1 MMKTV
6 LYIGGFEMPDKNA
19 AAQRVLSIAKALS
32 ACGYS
37 VSFRGVTKDRDYEG
51 VVEGFPYEA
60 VDYPRTTSDWIRY
73 AIGVSATECVSR
85 IKPDIV
91 ILYNY
96 PAVAQ
101 ERVLRYC
108 KKRGISVVGDITEW
122 YNPKSLLKGIDV
134 WLRMNW
140 SNRHLDGI
148 ISISRLLHRYY
159 DKHNSVLIP
168 PLVDRNEEKWVMPID
183 GEDQQTDA
191 QHGRVRL
198 VYAGS
203 PSGTKDRLDYVIH
216 GIKNVEKGS
225 LSLDVIGITQSQ
237 YHEIYGADS
246 GLTAFPIRFLGR
258 LPHKEAVSHL
268 RKADFQVF
276 FRDDDRTNNAG
287 FPTKFVEATSAGI
300 LVITN
305 KVGDIADYLKTGVNG
320 FMIEDIS
327 SGSINGVLKAVS
339 ILSRKDIDDMKKHID
354 SYTFDYHNY
363 VDTIRSFVEGIR
375 Q

>member
-1 MMKTV
+1 MKTV

-19 AAQRVLSIAKALS
+19 AAQRVLSIAKAFS
-32 ACGYS
+32 VCGYS
-37 VSFRGVTKDRDYEG
+37 VSFRGVTKDRDYKG
-51 VVEGFPYEA
+51 VVEGFHYEA
-60 VDYPRTTSDWIRY
+60 VDYPRSTSDWIQY
-73 AIGVSATECVSR
+73 AIGVSATECISR
-85 IKPDIV
+85 IKPKIV

-108 KKRGISVVGDITEW
+108 KKRGIGVVGDITEW
-122 YNPKSLLKGIDV
+122 YGSKSLLKKIDV

-148 ISISRLLHRYY
+148 ISISRLLYRYY
-159 DKHNSVLIP
+159 EKNNSVLIP
-168 PLVDRNEEKWVMPID
+168 PLVDMTEEKWIKPID
-183 GEDQQTDA
+183 SDDHQIDA
-191 QHGRVRL
+191 QHGKVRL

-237 YHEIYGADS
+237 YHDIYGADS
-246 GLTAFPIRFLGR
+246 ELDASLIRFLGR
-258 LPHKEAVSHL
+258 LPHKDAVSHL

-300 LVITN
+300 PVITN
-305 KVGDIADYLKTGVNG
+305 RISNIADYLKSGVNG
-320 FMIEDIS
+320 FMIEDLS
-327 SGSINGVLKAVS
+327 LASIDGVLKAVS
-339 ILSRKDIDDMKKHID
+339 ILSRKEINDMKKQID
-354 SYTFDYHNY
+354 SHAFDYHNY
-363 VDTIRSFVEGIR
+363 VDTIRSFVEGIC